1 MATRLWM
8 LRFSPQV
15 FWSMTPCEL
24 EAVLRGAL
32 GDASCLS
39 NSFASSLTRAFTD
52 ASVKGR
58 DLSDVLKSLAL
69 SLSQSKLE
77 AALVPISQAF
87 VNSLSQ
93 RARTAAS
100 TAPFATVGL

>member
-1 MATRLWM
+1 M
-8 LRFSPQV
+8 
-15 FWSMTPCEL
+15 
-24 EAVLRGAL
+24 RGAL
-32 GDASCLS
+32 GDASRLS
-39 NSFASSLTRAFTD
+39 NSFASSLTRAITG

-58 DLSDVLKSLAL
+58 ELSDVLKSLAV

-87 VNSLSQ
+87 GNSLSQ

>member
-1 MATRLWM
+1 MATRLGM

-32 GDASCLS
+32 CDASCLS